1 MLGAKQPMDTGRPV
15 MVSRLSFLSVSFAM
29 ACVIP
34 TAFGQLP
41 QQAAPQEPTTKQAE
55 LVAESRTG
63 QPSAVQPKPAN
74 LITPE
79 LRGDIFMAKKMYREA
94 VEAYKEGAHDS
105 AVLLNKTGIAYH
117 QMLQLDVAEKYYRL
131 SVKANPHYAEAIN
144 NLGTIHFSRKNYR
157 RAVSEYK
164 KALRINPQS
173 ASIWGNLG
181 SGYFERKDYQRAA
194 ESWQKA
200 LSLDPEVFENRSTQ
214 GVLIQQQTVE
224 ERAKYHMALARTY
237 ASAGMDEHAL
247 TYIRKALE
255 EGFKEKKKLADDP
268 AFAHLKELPEFKQ
281 LLALEP
287 RVL

>member
-1 MLGAKQPMDTGRPV
+1 
-15 MVSRLSFLSVSFAM
+15 MVSRLSFLSVSLTM
-29 ACVIP
+29 AWVLP
-34 TAFGQLP
+34 TAFGQSTTQQAKP
-41 QQAAPQEPTTKQAE
+41 QQDG

-63 QPSAVQPKPAN
+63 QPSAVPPKPTT
-74 LITPE
+74 LVTPE

-94 VEAYKEGAHDS
+94 VEAYKEGSRDS

-131 SVKANPHYAEAIN
+131 SVRANPHYAEAIN
-144 NLGTIHFSRKNYR
+144 NLGTVYFSHKSYR
-157 RAVSEYK
+157 RAVGEYK
-164 KALRINPQS
+164 RALRINPQS

-181 SGYFERKDYQRAA
+181 SGYFERKDYRRAA

-200 LSLDPEVFENRSTQ
+200 LTLDPEVFENRSTQ

-237 ASAGMDEHAL
+237 AFAGMDEHAL

-255 EGFKEKKKLADDP
+255 EGFKERKKLSDDP
-268 AFAHLKELPEFKQ
+268 AFARLKELPEFKQ
-281 LLALEP
+281 LLAMEP

>member
-1 MLGAKQPMDTGRPV
+1 ML
-15 MVSRLSFLSVSFAM
+15 SRLSFLSASFAM
-29 ACVIP
+29 AWVNP

-41 QQAAPQEPTTKQAE
+41 QQAAPQQGE

-74 LITPE
+74 LVTPE

-94 VEAYKEGAHDS
+94 VEAYKEGPHDS

-131 SVKANPHYAEAIN
+131 SVRANPHYAEAIN
-144 NLGTIHFSRKNYR
+144 NLGTIHFSRKSYR
-157 RAVSEYK
+157 RAVSENK
-164 KALRINPQS
+164 RALRINPKS
-173 ASIWGNLG
+173 ASIWSNLG

-224 ERAKYHMALARTY
+224 ERAKYHIALARTY
-237 ASAGMDEHAL
+237 SKAGMDDHAL
-247 TYIRKALE
+247 IYIRKALE
-255 EGFKEKKKLADDP
+255 EGFKERKKLVEDP

-281 LLALEP
+281 LLAMEP